1 MSSTSRNA
9 FADRL
14 RAIPSTVAAYLRQ
27 PQVWGF
33 FVSLAA
39 IFILSLCFFY
49 PDASEGNQL
58 RQHDMQQG
66 AAIGQEV
73 KAWMAENPGAD
84 EPSLLACT
92 INKLKATKSVI
103 IGNIYDHPEL
113 TKVPKQ

>member
-49 PDASEGNQL
+49 PDA
-58 RQHDMQQG
+58 
-66 AAIGQEV
+66 
-73 KAWMAENPGAD
+73 
-84 EPSLLACT
+84 
-92 INKLKATKSVI
+92 
-103 IGNIYDHPEL
+103 
-113 TKVPKQ
+113 